1 MDGFLFC
8 LGYLSITG
16 EGILHI
22 FFVGRFTKK
31 NPDWKSYLSYLFSL
45 YVIQG
50 VALALH
56 AGHLTVLWELLPLYL
71 ISRFALKN
79 RRPDACIAAVLAV
92 YIAQLS
98 TGVMNAV
105 EILLFPKVSPSM
117 LLMYVLVILGEL
129 FALALRM
136 CCFLLVV
143 RWFSLA
149 EGEKSAI
156 WILLPPGLF
165 LFAAELYILETSY
178 NGVGLDSIEP
188 GKQAAL
194 LALQLLSLSTLLSA
208 LYAWRRICRSFQ
220 AQAAI
225 ALLKQETQAQKMYV
239 AEAKM
244 RDEQTKSFRHDI
256 QNHLSVLDGLLKSQ
270 KIYQAQEYLQKL
282 EATAN
287 ALSFPWHT
295 GNPVVDI
302 LLGEKENLARSRGIQ
317 IEVSLILPQPCGV
330 EDLDFCIIFS
340 NAMDNAIRAGT
351 ADKQEDS
358 LCREM
363 FIRITG
369 ERQGDFY
376 LLTFENT
383 CLSQPRREIG
393 IGLSNVRAV
402 AERYNGTM
410 EIEIKSEAGGFL
422 FRLYVLLDISI
433 HADDRSSQK
442 PCNLRR
448 EV

>member
-1 MDGFLFC
+1 MDCFLLC

-31 NPDWKSYLSYLFSL
+31 SPDWKSYLLYLFSL

-56 AGHLTVLWELLPLYL
+56 AGHLTVFWELLPLYL

-79 RRPDACIAAVLAV
+79 RRLDACIAAVLAV
-92 YIAQLS
+92 YITQLS
-98 TGVMNAV
+98 GGMVNTV
-105 EILLFPKVSPSM
+105 ELLLFPKTSPSM
-117 LLMYVLVILGEL
+117 LLMYVLVIFAEL

-149 EGEKSAI
+149 EGEKSGI
-156 WILLPPGLF
+156 WILLPPSLF

-178 NGVGLDSIEP
+178 KEVPLAIEP
-188 GKQAAL
+188 GKHAAL
-194 LALQLLSLSTLLSA
+194 LALQLLSLGTLLSA
-208 LYAWRRICRSFQ
+208 LYAWQRICRSFQ

-270 KIYQAQEYLQKL
+270 KIHQAQRYLQKL
-282 EATAN
+282 KATAN
-287 ALSFPWHT
+287 ALSFPCYT

-351 ADKQEDS
+351 ADKREDS

-363 FIRITG
+363 FVHIMG

-383 CLSQPRREIG
+383 CLSQPRQEIG

-402 AERYNGTM
+402 AEKYNGTM
-410 EIEIKSEAGGFL
+410 ETEIKSEAGGFL

-442 PCNLRR
+442 PCNLRK